1 MIIEPLTL
9 WSGAKMPAVGLGTWK
24 IPREAC
30 RETVLEAIRTGY
42 RHMDCACDCKHRG
55 RTLACHLS
63 CLQTRCRGKVRR
75 ARLSSAT
82 PWHACAQTATRRRWA
97 RASMMPS
104 LSASSHAKLTRTSR
118 GLRTVRTGYT
128 YQPPACCTY
137 RRHRA
142 AFTYAVHVP
151 ASGVPCVPC
160 TVAPQALGEPGAP
173 GGGLLAA
180 GLLAAQ
186 EEGSG

>member
-1 MIIEPLTL
+1 MRSMQHLHDSTCHFQHLHDELQLLVLKSASPRPL
-9 WSGAKMPAVGLGTWK
+9 SARRVQAAV
-24 IPREAC
+24 
-30 RETVLEAIRTGY
+30 
-42 RHMDCACDCKHRG
+42 CK
-55 RTLACHLS
+55 
-63 CLQTRCRGKVRR
+63 
-75 ARLSSAT
+75 
-82 PWHACAQTATRRRWA
+82 RWA
-97 RASMMPS
+97 M
-104 LSASSHAKLTRTSR
+104 LTRTSR
-118 GLRTVRTGYT
+118 GLRTVRTGYA